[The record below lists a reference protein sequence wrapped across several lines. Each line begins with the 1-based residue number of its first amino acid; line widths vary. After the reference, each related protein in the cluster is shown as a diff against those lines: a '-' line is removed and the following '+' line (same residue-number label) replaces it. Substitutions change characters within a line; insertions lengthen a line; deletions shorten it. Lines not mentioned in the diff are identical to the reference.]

1 MVDDFPE
8 VRKIVDADVAKSVH
22 YNVGEKYDYVTN
34 YKKKVEKQIDMAIKR
49 LEIKGYRS
57 IDNMRLEAEQITA
70 LIGANG
76 SGKSNILSALNFF
89 YTSLI
94 TEQREDNIFD
104 ANNPLR
110 NEVCIR
116 VTYDLKDI
124 LKKVH
129 HNQNAVTYDFE
140 YENYYRKILAIAGN
154 DEIILEMVK
163 RKGKRTMWNQS
174 YNIRQIVSFLFP
186 IYVVDSRQIMLTD
199 WRNLWELIGDL
210 VKLRN
215 EDSERLQN
223 DIKDIIKG
231 DYVSTNRR
239 LEHLGRLLDEK
250 NINVKKLTSRQLGEV
265 IAKIVV
271 GGQLFQYGER
281 SLKEYSNGT
290 NAYNYTVFLMDIL
303 YMLKHYKLKE
313 PIIVLDEPEISLHYL
328 LIDSLLDKIFENSN
342 NLQFFIA
349 THSSRCVKALLQSE
363 EENYYIYHIALSE
376 RYTKI
381 KRVRSL
387 TKEEARERAVIT
399 EAYTNSCFS
408 KMILNVEGETEFE
421 LFRNKYL
428 KLVFPRLKEVE
439 IASGMSNHVIYNL
452 TAPGKRN
459 YQVPGFCVMDMDKV
473 LVKRESQNRFVFKE
487 LKEDYPIEK
496 EIYHYGKKRKNTLYL
511 RKRIKSMC
519 EKCNFSFQYP
529 FFSCEDK
536 NFNVL
541 LELVIDY
548 YKDYRVHLWRST
560 VEGALI
566 TPENLQYFIEF
577 TRGSEY
583 PFDFAQMLV
592 EFPFLINERNQQL
605 NFMRL
610 IFCGKS
616 DYLLSKRK
624 IREENPA
631 IYDRFWETM
640 NLVKK
645 TSGWVSKWLE
655 YYFLETAKR
664 LDRYADVDDFQ
675 QFRKW
680 IEQDYRRENIR
691 RQMERDFVEL
701 YALLEKL
708 GMTMEKNSGKM
719 T

>member
-8 VRKIVDADVAKSVH
+8 VRKIVDADVAKIVH

-34 YKKKVEKQIDMAIKR
+34 YKKKVEKLIDMAIKR

-223 DIKDIIKG
+223 DIKDIIKD

-239 LEHLGRLLDEK
+239 LEHLGRLLEEK
-250 NINVKKLTSRQLGEV
+250 SINVKRLTSKQLGEV
-265 IAKIVV
+265 IAKIAV

-303 YMLKHYKLKE
+303 NMVKHYKLKE

-328 LIDSLLDKIFENSN
+328 LIDSLLDKIFEISD

-363 EENYYIYHIALSE
+363 EENYYIYHMVLSGQ
-376 RYTKI
+376 YTKI

-387 TKEEARERAVIT
+387 GKEEARERAVIT

-408 KMILNVEGETEFE
+408 KIVLNVEGETELE

-428 KLVFPRLKEVE
+428 KLIFPRLKEVE
-439 IASGMSNHVIYNL
+439 IISGMSNHVIYNL
-452 TAPGKRN
+452 TAPGRRN

-529 FFSCEDK
+529 FFSCEDEYFK
-536 NFNVL
+536 VL
-541 LELVIDY
+541 LGLIIKY
-548 YKDYRVHLWRST
+548 YETYNVHLWRNT

-566 TPENLQYFIEF
+566 TIDNLELFIHF
-577 TRGSEY
+577 TRESEY
-583 PFDFAQMLV
+583 SFDFAQVLV
-592 EFPFLINERNQQL
+592 RFPFLMKERNQQL

-610 IFCGKS
+610 VFCGKS

-624 IREENPA
+624 IKKENA
-631 IYDRFWETM
+631 SIYDEFLEKM
-640 NLVKK
+640 DLVKK
-645 TSGWVSKWLE
+645 TSGWISKWLE
-655 YYFLETAKR
+655 YYFLETVKR
-664 LDRYADVDDFQ
+664 IDGSTDVDNFQ
-675 QFRKW
+675 QFSKW
-680 IEQDYRRENIR
+680 IEKKNYKELVRRRVE
-691 RQMERDFVEL
+691 MDFREL
-701 YALLEKL
+701 YILLYKL
-708 GMTMEKNSGKM
+708 EMTIGKNSGKLV
-719 T
+719 

>member
-1 MVDDFPE
+1 
-8 VRKIVDADVAKSVH
+8 
-22 YNVGEKYDYVTN
+22 
-34 YKKKVEKQIDMAIKR
+34 MAIKR

-57 IDNMRLEAEQITA
+57 IDNMRLETEQITA

-163 RKGKRTMWNQS
+163 RKGKRMMWNQS

-223 DIKDIIKG
+223 DIKDIIKD

-250 NINVKKLTSRQLGEV
+250 NINVKKLASRQLGEV

-328 LIDSLLDKIFENSN
+328 LIDSLLDKIFEISD

-363 EENYYIYHIALSE
+363 EENYYIYHMVLSGQ
-376 RYTKI
+376 YTKI

-387 TKEEARERAVIT
+387 GKEEARERAVIT

-408 KMILNVEGETEFE
+408 KIVLNVEGETELE

-428 KLVFPRLKEVE
+428 KLIFPRLKEVE
-439 IASGMSNHVIYNL
+439 IVSGMSNHVIYNL

-541 LELVIDY
+541 LELVIEY

-566 TPENLQYFIEF
+566 TPENLQCFIEF

-680 IEQDYRRENIR
+680 IEQDCRRENIR
-691 RQMERDFVEL
+691 RQMKGDFVEL

>member
-1 MVDDFPE
+1 
-8 VRKIVDADVAKSVH
+8 
-22 YNVGEKYDYVTN
+22 
-34 YKKKVEKQIDMAIKR
+34 MAIKR
-49 LEIKGYRS
+49 LEIRGYRS
-57 IDNMRLEAEQITA
+57 IDDMKLEAEQITA
-70 LIGANG
+70 FIGANG
-76 SGKSNILSALNFF
+76 SGKSNILSALNLF
-89 YTSLI
+89 YTSLT
-94 TEQREDNIFD
+94 TEQREENIFD

-116 VTYDLKDI
+116 ITYDLKDI

-129 HNQNAVTYDFE
+129 HNQNAEANE
-140 YENYYRKILAIAGN
+140 YENYYRKILAIAKN
-154 DEIILEMVK
+154 DEVVLEMIK

-223 DIKDIIKG
+223 DIKEKIKD
-231 DYVSTNRR
+231 DYASTNGR
-239 LEHLGRLLDEK
+239 LEHLGRLLEEK
-250 NINVKKLTSRQLGEV
+250 SINVKKLTSRQLGEV
-265 IAKIVV
+265 IAKIAV
-271 GGQLFQYGER
+271 GGQMFQYGER
-281 SLKEYSNGT
+281 SLKECSNGT

-303 YMLKHYKLKE
+303 YMLKRYKLKE

-328 LIDSLLDKIFENSN
+328 LIDSLLDKIFEISD

-363 EENYYIYHIALSE
+363 EENYNIYHIVLSGQ
-376 RYTKI
+376 YTKI

-387 TKEEARERAVIT
+387 EKEEARERAVIT

-408 KMILNVEGETEFE
+408 KMVLNVEGETELE

-439 IASGMSNHVIYNL
+439 IVSGMSNHVIYNL

-473 LVKRESQNRFVFKE
+473 LVKKDSQNRFVFKE

-496 EIYHYGKKRKNTLYL
+496 EIYHYGKKRRETLYL

-519 EKCNFSFQYP
+519 EKCSFFFQYP
-529 FFSCEDK
+529 FFSCEDG
-536 NFNVL
+536 NFNIL

-548 YKDYRVHLWRST
+548 YENYCVHLWRNT

-566 TPENLQYFIEF
+566 TNKNLDCFIDF
-577 TRGSEY
+577 TRENRY
-583 PFDFAQMLV
+583 PFDFAQMLE
-592 EFPFLINERNQQL
+592 EFPFLKKERNQQL
-605 NFMRL
+605 NYLRL

-616 DYLLSKRK
+616 DFLLSKKK
-624 IREENPA
+624 IGEENAA
-631 IYDRFWETM
+631 IYDEFLENM

-655 YYFLETAKR
+655 YYFLKLVKW
-664 LDRYADVDDFQ
+664 LDESADIDNFQ

-680 IEQDYRRENIR
+680 IEQGNHREYIR
-691 RQMERDFVEL
+691 RQVEGDFVEL
-701 YALLEKL
+701 YALLDKL
-708 GMTMEKNSGKM
+708 EMTIGKNSGKL
-719 T
+719 TLSKQ